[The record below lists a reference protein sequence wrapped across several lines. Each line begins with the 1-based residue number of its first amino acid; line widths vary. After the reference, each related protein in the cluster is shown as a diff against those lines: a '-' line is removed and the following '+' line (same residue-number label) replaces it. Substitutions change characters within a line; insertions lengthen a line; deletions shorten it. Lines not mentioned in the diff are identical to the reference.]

1 MVLTNE
7 TRHVYPFQWD
17 VVTRAFWNKYPNS
30 RLAHVERV
38 DVLDRRLDAQG
49 RLVTTRLAKVTQRN
63 VPGWVRSALG
73 DSTYVFEETTCD
85 AQRQRLVLKSTNLS
99 LRSVATVE
107 ETCVYSVHPED
118 ASKTLYE
125 AEAKVTA
132 FVPLVSQKLEKFSV
146 SRGAETAAK
155 GIRAVEE
162 ICHDIFEGTF
172 QPAFCQSVDAAKD
185 SVAAN
190 AVKDFAAAA
199 DKWTE
204 KQ

>member
-49 RLVTTRLAKVTQRN
+49 RLVTTRLAKVTQKN

-118 ASKTLYE
+118 ARQTLYE
-125 AEAKVTA
+125 AEVKVTA
-132 FVPLVSQKLEKFSV
+132 FVPLLSQKLEKFSV

-162 ICHDIFEGTF
+162 ICNDMFQGTF
-172 QPAFCQSVDAAKD
+172 QPAFCEPVSMANG
-185 SVAAN
+185 SMAAN
-190 AVKDFAAAA
+190 AAKELAKAA

>member
-7 TRHVYPFQWD
+7 THHVYPFHWD
-17 VVTRAFWNKYPNS
+17 VVTRAFWNKYPNE

-38 DVLDRRLDAQG
+38 DVLDRRLDARG
-49 RLVTTRLAKVTQRN
+49 RLVTTRLAKVTQKN

-85 AQRQRLVLKSTNLS
+85 PERKRLVLKSTNLS

-107 ETCVYSVHPED
+107 ETCVYSVHPQDER
-118 ASKTLYE
+118 KTLYE

-132 FVPLVSQKLEKFSV
+132 FVPLLSQKLERFSV
-146 SRGAETAAK
+146 SRGADTAAK

-162 ICHDIFEGTF
+162 ICNDIFQGTF
-172 QPAFCQSVDAAKD
+172 QPAFCEPVKATEEAAKMT
-185 SVAAN
+185 VN
-190 AVKDFAAAA
+190 
-199 DKWTE
+199 
-204 KQ
+204 

>member
-7 TRHVYPFQWD
+7 TRHVYPFHWD
-17 VVTRAFWNKYPNS
+17 VVTRAFWNKYPNE

-38 DVLDRRLDAQG
+38 DVLDRCLDAQG
-49 RLVTTRLAKVTQRN
+49 RLVTTRLAQVTQKN
-63 VPGWVRSALG
+63 LPGWVRSVLG
-73 DSTYVFEETTCD
+73 DSTYVFETTTCD
-85 AQRQRLVLKSTNLS
+85 PQRKQLVLKSTNLS

-107 ETCVYSVHPED
+107 ETCVYSVHPDD
-118 ASKTLYE
+118 ANKTLYE

-132 FVPLVSQKLEKFSV
+132 FVPLLSQKLEKFSV

-162 ICHDIFEGTF
+162 ICNDIFQGTF
-172 QPAFCQSVDAAKD
+172 QPAFCETVNAAKD
-185 SVAAN
+185 SIAVN
-190 AVKDFAAAA
+190 AVKEVAAKCA
-199 DKWTE
+199 E